1 MSSSTALI
9 ESPAALEDLA
19 GRLDGEALA
28 LDTEFLRERTYR
40 AELCLLQ
47 LASSRE
53 AVCVDPLAL
62 ADLGPLRAALC
73 AGGPLKILHAGRQ
86 DLEVLAPVVGA
97 IAPLFDT
104 QIAAALAGFPAQVGY
119 AELVRRLLDREL
131 AKGQTRTDWSR
142 RPLTPEQIEYALD
155 DVRYLHALRDR
166 LLEELARL
174 GREHWL
180 KEDLEGLHDPKLLV
194 IDPDKAWQRFKGTQG
209 WDEGRMTL
217 LRHLAAWRERRAIS
231 KNRPRG
237 WILDDSVLREI
248 VQRVPRD
255 REALAQ
261 IPEIPEGVVK
271 HSGDEILGFV
281 EGARIDH
288 PPPPLPRRERPD
300 PAFLAR
306 TKRLSHAVQAVA
318 QELSIAPEVLATRKD
333 LEEIARGEDAA
344 GTLCG
349 WRAELLAD
357 RLRAAL

>member
-1 MSSSTALI
+1 
-9 ESPAALEDLA
+9 
-19 GRLDGEALA
+19 
-28 LDTEFLRERTYR
+28 
-40 AELCLLQ
+40 
-47 LASSRE
+47 
-53 AVCVDPLAL
+53 VDPLAL
-62 ADLGPLRAALC
+62 GDLGPLRTALC
-73 AGGPLKILHAGRQ
+73 AGGPVKILHAGRQ
-86 DLEVLAPVVGA
+86 DLEVLAPVVGTV
-97 IAPLFDT
+97 APLFDT

-131 AKGQTRTDWSR
+131 PKGQTRTDWSR

-166 LLEELARL
+166 LLSELARL
-174 GREHWL
+174 HREAWL
-180 KEDLEGLHDPKLLV
+180 KEDLEGLNDPKLLV
-194 IDPDKAWQRFKGTQG
+194 VDPDKAWQRFKGTQG
-209 WDEGRMTL
+209 WDDGRMTL
-217 LRHLAAWRERRAIS
+217 LRELAAWRERRAIS

-261 IPEIPEGVVK
+261 VPEIPEGVVK
-271 HSGDEILGFV
+271 HSGEEILRLV
-281 EGARIDH
+281 EAARIDH

-300 PAFLAR
+300 PALLAR
-306 TKRLSHAVQAVA
+306 TKRLSQVVQAVA
-318 QELSIAPEVLATRKD
+318 QELSVAPEVLATRKD

-344 GTLCG
+344 RTLCG